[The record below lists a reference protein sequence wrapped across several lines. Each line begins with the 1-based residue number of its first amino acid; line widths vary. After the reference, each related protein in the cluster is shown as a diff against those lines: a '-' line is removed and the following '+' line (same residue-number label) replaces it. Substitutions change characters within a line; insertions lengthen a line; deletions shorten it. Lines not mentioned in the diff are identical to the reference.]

1 MRERYWTG
9 VRPQRHRFM
18 LIALPLVVMMAVS
31 LVVGMRIAG
40 HGAATL
46 RLTSR
51 GTPTPAAQRTSP
63 RAARSAV
70 PATAAPATGPAGPA
84 SPGSTPSPSAMPTA
98 AATATT
104 TATP

>member
-18 LIALPLVVMMAVS
+18 LIALPLVVMTAVS
-31 LVVGMRIAG
+31 LIVGMRIAS

-51 GTPTPAAQRTSP
+51 GTPTPAAQPTSP
-63 RAARSAV
+63 RAARSAKPATAV
-70 PATAAPATGPAGPA
+70 PATSPAGPA
-84 SPGSTPSPSAMPTA
+84 SPGSTPSPSALPTG
-98 AATATT
+98 AATATA
-104 TATP
+104 TAVP

>member
-9 VRPQRHRFM
+9 VRPPRNRFM

-31 LVVGMRIAG
+31 LIVGMRIAS

-63 RAARSAV
+63 RAARSTV
-70 PATAAPATGPAGPA
+70 PATASPAGSA
-84 SPGSTPSPSAMPTA
+84 SPGSTPSPSGVPAA
-98 AATATT
+98 AATAT
-104 TATP
+104 ATSVP

>member
-18 LIALPLVVMMAVS
+18 LIALPLVVMTAVS
-31 LVVGMRIAG
+31 LIVGMRIAS

-63 RAARSAV
+63 RAARSAL
-70 PATAAPATGPAGPA
+70 PATTASPAA
-84 SPGSTPSPSAMPTA
+84 PGSTPSPSAVPTGA
-98 AATATT
+98 VTGTATAV
-104 TATP
+104 P

>member
-1 MRERYWTG
+1 MREKYWTG
-9 VRPQRHRFM
+9 VRPPRNRFM

-31 LVVGMRIAG
+31 LIVGMRIAS

-63 RAARSAV
+63 RRARSPVPVTATPATSPAGSASPASTPGSSAV
-70 PATAAPATGPAGPA
+70 PATAATG
-84 SPGSTPSPSAMPTA
+84 T
-98 AATATT
+98 ATAV
-104 TATP
+104 P

>member
-18 LIALPLVVMMAVS
+18 LIALPLVVMTAVS
-31 LVVGMRIAG
+31 LIVGMRIAS

-63 RAARSAV
+63 RAARSAR
-70 PATAAPATGPAGPA
+70 PATAAPATSPAG
-84 SPGSTPSPSAMPTA
+84 PGSTPSPSAVPAGAVT
-98 AATATT
+98 ATAT
-104 TATP
+104 AVP

>member
-1 MRERYWTG
+1 MRDRYWTG

-18 LIALPLVVMMAVS
+18 LIALPLVVMTAVS
-31 LVVGMRIAG
+31 LIVGMRIAS

-63 RAARSAV
+63 RAARSAR
-70 PATAAPATGPAGPA
+70 PATAAPASPAG
-84 SPGSTPSPSAMPTA
+84 PGSTPSPSAVPA
-98 AATATT
+98 GAATATA
-104 TATP
+104 TAVP